1 MSNCGTVFLFRE
13 NYDTLYTMDLLCHGI
28 TSFKVFEKY
37 HKDIL
42 NGKQLKRL
50 EFKEK
55 EPWGWHAG
63 VNAYFTDETKYS
75 KPLESDLYFIAYL
88 KSIAKNTTCEKC
100 ASNKL
105 PRQGDLTI
113 GDFGGLQDTMRKF
126 MTRKEHPLF

>member
-1 MSNCGTVFLFRE
+1 MPCQIAGLYSYLGK

-88 KSIAKNTTCEKC
+88 KSIAKIQRVKSVHLINFLDRE
-100 ASNKL
+100 
-105 PRQGDLTI
+105 I
-113 GDFGGLQDTMRKF
+113 
-126 MTRKEHPLF
+126 